1 MQKSVLP
8 LNPLYVW
15 KICFKAMESDFFLP
29 LELYMH
35 SGIYAA
41 WETSEFYNQDFGG
54 QRPASKS

>member
-1 MQKSVLP
+1 
-8 LNPLYVW
+8 
-15 KICFKAMESDFFLP
+15 MESDFFLP